1 MIIQNNKL
9 LKNIDFKNEKELQS
23 YVEKNMEEIL
33 GYKFIATEFSV
44 GDSRLDSLGYDKE
57 NNTFIII
64 EYKKGLELQM
74 KIRR

>member
-23 YVEKNMEEIL
+23 YVEKNMKEIL

-44 GDSRLDSLGYDKE
+44 GDSRLDSLSM
-57 NNTFIII
+57 T
-64 EYKKGLELQM
+64 KKTIHL
-74 KIRR
+74 

>member
-44 GDSRLDSLGYDKE
+44 
-57 NNTFIII
+57 
-64 EYKKGLELQM
+64 
-74 KIRR
+74 